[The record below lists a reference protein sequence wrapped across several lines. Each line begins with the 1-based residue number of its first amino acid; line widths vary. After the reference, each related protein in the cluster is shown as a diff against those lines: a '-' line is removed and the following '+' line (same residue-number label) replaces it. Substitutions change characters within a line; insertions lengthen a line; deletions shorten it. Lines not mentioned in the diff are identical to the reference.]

1 MTNKVFELSVLQW
14 ICPVYPPTLQLGE
27 SGNNTGSIWSW
38 KWDMQEYKT
47 VSEGV
52 MTVVLLDSCLTLG
65 PLRKSFFSKLYWP
78 ISSENIQVPKVNKT
92 KFT

>member
-1 MTNKVFELSVLQW
+1 
-14 ICPVYPPTLQLGE
+14 
-27 SGNNTGSIWSW
+27 
-38 KWDMQEYKT
+38 MQEYKT
-47 VSEGV
+47 VSEAV

-78 ISSENIQVPKVNKT
+78 ISSENIQVPEVNKT